1 MVVQAGE
8 QAFAPTLTLPRKR
21 GRESVFSFR
30 MRGRESV
37 FSFRMRGKSVF
48 SFRKRW
54 EKSDSFPRLRGKV
67 GMGAAKMFM
76 TQPKLS

>member
-30 MRGRESV
+30 KRGRESV
-37 FSFRMRGKSVF
+37 FSFRKRGRESVF
-48 SFRKRW
+48 FLHKHGIA
-54 EKSDSFPRLRGKV
+54 SDSFPRLAGEKA
-67 GMGAAKMFM
+67 GMGAGSAKM
-76 TQPKLS
+76 P